1 MFIVAL
7 FTIARPW
14 KQPRCPLTGEWIKK
28 LWYIYIYTHTMEY
41 YSAKERNASESIL
54 VRWTDLEP
62 IVQSEIHQKEKNK
75 YILTHIYGIWKDR
88 TDEFICSAAMEKQT

>member
-41 YSAKERNASESIL
+41 YSATKRNGCESVEL
-54 VRWTDLEP
+54 RWMNLEP
-62 IVQSEIHQKEKNK
+62 VTQSKVSQREKNK
-75 YILTHIYGIWKDR
+75 CQRIY
-88 TDEFICSAAMEKQT
+88 MVP